1 MTNIPFFLTLLAI
14 LIWAQ
19 YGEAL
24 NPIVVVTNTSDGS
37 FRLGTEELER
47 LLKDPRVA
55 EKKVLFRFFL
65 PTKKASRFVYFRSH

>member
-1 MTNIPFFLTLLAI
+1 MANISFFLALLAI

-37 FRLGTEELER
+37 FRLGTEELEG

-55 EKKVLFRFFL
+55 EKKVLFCFVL
-65 PTKKASRFVYFRSH
+65 ATKKASRFVCFRSH